1 MPWLDRGVKM
11 LPNVASSCRRASN
24 IGTGMTVETLAMTR
38 RSAIL
43 VLTTAPAWAFATK
56 EFWNEKQPG
65 EWTEE
70 EIRELL
76 TNSPWARPATVNYN
90 AGPGNVGRPAASG
103 GGYGGRRASRAPV
116 VTGPGDTPMGKQQYQ
131 AVVRWESAQPVRAAS
146 HSQSTDDPL
155 ANYVINVIGD
165 LPMLGTHKDEDL
177 AQRQQRSDML
187 KDFTRLERKN
197 DPIYLSK
204 VIFKSPTETL
214 FYFPRLD
221 TIFPDDKQVTFVT
234 KLGPLAVRARFTLKE
249 MVYRGKLEL

>member
-1 MPWLDRGVKM
+1 
-11 LPNVASSCRRASN
+11 
-24 IGTGMTVETLAMTR
+24 MTR

-43 VLTTAPAWAFATK
+43 IAATAPAWAFASK

-70 EIRELL
+70 ENRELL
-76 TNSPWARPATVNYN
+76 TNSPWSRPASVNYN
-90 AGPGNVGRPAASG
+90 AGPGNAGRPSTS
-103 GGYGGRRASRAPV
+103 GYGGSRRSNRTPV

-131 AVVRWESAQPVRAAS
+131 AVVRWETALPVREAS
-146 HSQSTDDPL
+146 HIKSTDDPL

-165 LPMLGTHKDEDL
+165 LPMLGTHKDEDA
-177 AQRQQRSDML
+177 AQRQQRGETL
-187 KDFTRLERKN
+187 KDVTKLERRN
-197 DPIYLSK
+197 DPLYLSK
-204 VIFKSPTETL
+204 VIFRGPSETL

-234 KLGPLAVRARFTLKE
+234 KLGPLEVKAKFTLKD